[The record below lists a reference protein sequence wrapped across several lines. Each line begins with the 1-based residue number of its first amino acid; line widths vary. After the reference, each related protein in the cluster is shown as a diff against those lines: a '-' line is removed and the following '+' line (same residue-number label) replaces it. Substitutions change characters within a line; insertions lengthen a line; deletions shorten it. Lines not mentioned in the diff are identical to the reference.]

1 MKKIYKHI
9 LALTVIFVTLLIMG
23 IIYSVTNTAKANEH
37 PVFPP
42 DSMQQTM
49 SPIFCGEANVVYGHA
64 TNIFKQEP
72 IAWANV
78 PSKGDPNTPAI
89 AWLSFWYSEETNTG
103 SMFLTVLQ
111 NGETCLMGYG
121 MKWEFDVD
129 ALLDIVNESFVEDN
143 ESK

>member
-1 MKKIYKHI
+1 MKQIIKNITGI
-9 LALTVIFVTLLIMG
+9 LSVLLFLG
-23 IIYSVTNTAKANEH
+23 IVYAVLNTAQSTEH

-42 DSMQQTM
+42 DAMKQVM
-49 SPIFCGEANVVYGHA
+49 SPIFCGEAETVYGHA
-64 TNIFKQEP
+64 TNTFKQKP

-78 PSKGDPNTPAI
+78 TSNGDPSTPPI
-89 AWLSFWYSEETNTG
+89 AWVSFWYSEKTDSG

-121 MKWEFDVD
+121 MKWEFDID

-143 ESK
+143 ASTQ

>member
-1 MKKIYKHI
+1 MKQIIKNITGI
-9 LALTVIFVTLLIMG
+9 LSVLLFLG
-23 IIYSVTNTAKANEH
+23 IIYAVLNTAQSTEH

-42 DSMQQTM
+42 DAMKQVM

-64 TNIFKQEP
+64 TNTFKQKP

-78 PSKGDPNTPAI
+78 TSNGDPSTPPI
-89 AWLSFWYSEETNTG
+89 AWVSFWYSEKTDSG

-121 MKWEFDVD
+121 MKWEFDID

>member
-1 MKKIYKHI
+1 MKQLIKNITGI
-9 LALTVIFVTLLIMG
+9 LSVVLFLG
-23 IIYSVTNTAKANEH
+23 IVYAVLNAAQSTEY

-42 DSMQQTM
+42 DSMKQVM

>member
-1 MKKIYKHI
+1 MRKIYKHI
-9 LALTVIFVTLLIMG
+9 LALTVILLTFIFIG
-23 IIYSVTNTAKANEH
+23 IYASLNQAHGNEH

-42 DSMQQTM
+42 GSMKQIM
-49 SPIFCGEANVVYGHA
+49 SPIFCGEANTVYGHA
-64 TNIFKQEP
+64 TNTFKQIP

-78 PSKGDPNTPAI
+78 TSQGDPNTPPI
-89 AWLSFWYSEETNTG
+89 AWVSFWYSKETDSG
-103 SMFLTVLQ
+103 SMFLTVLE

-121 MKWEFDVD
+121 MKWDFDVD

>member
-1 MKKIYKHI
+1 MKQLIKNIVGI
-9 LALTVIFVTLLIMG
+9 LSVLLFLG
-23 IIYSVTNTAKANEH
+23 IVYAVLNAAQSTEH

-42 DSMQQTM
+42 DAMKQVM
-49 SPIFCGEANVVYGHA
+49 SPIFCGEANVVYGYA
-64 TNIFKQEP
+64 TNTFKQKP

-78 PSKGDPNTPAI
+78 TSKGDPDTSSI
-89 AWLSFWYSEETNTG
+89 AWVSFWYSKETDSG

>member
-1 MKKIYKHI
+1 MRKIYKHI
-9 LALTVIFVTLLIMG
+9 LALTVILLTFIFIG
-23 IIYSVTNTAKANEH
+23 IYASLNQAHGNQH

-42 DSMQQTM
+42 GSMKQVM
-49 SPIFCGEANVVYGHA
+49 SPIFCGEANTVYGHA
-64 TNIFKQEP
+64 INTFKQIP

-78 PSKGDPNTPAI
+78 TSQGDPNTPPI
-89 AWLSFWYSEETNTG
+89 AWVSFWYSKETDSG
-103 SMFLTVLQ
+103 SMFLTVLE

-121 MKWEFDVD
+121 MKWDFDVD